1 VLLWGANNVTT
12 EEVAADDPASSAGP
26 SRGACF
32 STEMADDGSTGEPEV
47 ILGHPML
54 RAPGDVSFDEAM
66 GTARWAL
73 TQAQNVLHQELDS
86 AGTKMLE
93 LEDVITNRLEAEG
106 HILAEAVAEHV
117 LLCLCGQDLQVS
129 L

>member
-1 VLLWGANNVTT
+1 
-12 EEVAADDPASSAGP
+12 
-26 SRGACF
+26 
-32 STEMADDGSTGEPEV
+32 MADDDSTVEPEV

-66 GTARWAL
+66 GMARWAL

-93 LEDVITNRLEAEG
+93 LEDVIANRLEAE
-106 HILAEAVAEHV
+106 EVPEHV
-117 LLCLCGQDLQVS
+117 LLCLRGQDLQVS
-129 L
+129 LEPVVQGHAEQIPKAAQVGV